1 MRTGRKGVAV
11 CENEGTIPQK
21 GRRERDRTTA
31 PAANDDISVKEADEQ
46 TGGVS
51 EILIDGGSCYHGEK
65 WGGE

>member
-46 TGGVS
+46 TDRRSVRD
-51 EILIDGGSCYHGEK
+51 LD
-65 WGGE
+65 

>member
-21 GRRERDRTTA
+21 GRRRERDRTTA

-46 TGGVS
+46 TDRRSVRD
-51 EILIDGGSCYHGEK
+51 LD
-65 WGGE
+65 